1 LIKVNALI
9 CWSREPETA
18 YVKWRCAVQQPA
30 KVPIRRRS
38 QLIRITAL
46 ALGCVILLAIG
57 AIAIFVVFFDPNS
70 YKPQIVAAVRSA
82 TGRDLEIGGRI
93 GLSLS
98 LRPTLEV
105 SDVSFSNPP
114 GFSRPRMA
122 SLQRLELRL
131 ALIPLLSR
139 RIQIERLVL
148 QQPDILLETNARGQS
163 NWTFAAAGA
172 PAAPSGPGAP
182 RAAPAP
188 APSPAAPSGTTAEI
202 ATPSIALSSLRIEG
216 GTLAVRDPAGQ
227 TTTIGLTRVAA
238 TAVSPDAPMHL
249 TADATYNETPVG
261 LIADTGPLS
270 ALTGGR
276 APWPLRLTI
285 ATAGARLNVDGTMA
299 QPAAGRG
306 LALAVTADIPDLAA
320 LTPLAG
326 TSLPPLKT
334 IAARFRLTD
343 SHAGN
348 GIAISDLTLTLPRLD
363 LAGSASFRRG
373 ARPMITAS
381 LSGKQIDLDA
391 ITGTIAGPS
400 SAGFASKTAKPAAP
414 PARSGRIIPDTRLP
428 LDALRQTD
436 ADVQLAVDSLVVG
449 GLDYKAVRL
458 HLMAQDGKFTL
469 DPVTATTP
477 GGPVAVKLTMDARP
491 AAPPVTL
498 TLRAPG
504 LALQA
509 VLKALGEPG
518 YADGTLEVRADLRG
532 AGDSP
537 HAIAASLD
545 GAVGAAVAK
554 GEIESAVLGKLMSP
568 LLKNSEISQL
578 ASKAGMTALNCFAL
592 RLDASRGAGTLRA
605 LKLDTATLGL
615 EGSGGMDFGAE
626 TLDLHLRPTAGVAGT
641 EVAAPVIVKGTFA
654 DPSIQPDVVGLVTGN
669 AGAAA
674 RLALGASTGG
684 LALLG
689 GSLIEKEL
697 AGDPCAEPL
706 ALARLSPPPAA
717 GTQPGSAAP
726 AAGQPQ
732 AKPGTNPGDTLKRL
746 FQ

>member
-1 LIKVNALI
+1 M
-9 CWSREPETA
+9 
-18 YVKWRCAVQQPA
+18 
-30 KVPIRRRS
+30 
-38 QLIRITAL
+38 TAL

-57 AIAIFVVFFDPNS
+57 AIAIFVVSFDPNS

-139 RIQIERLVL
+139 RLQIERLVL

-163 NWTFAAAGA
+163 NWALPPAGAA
-172 PAAPSGPGAP
+172 PAAQSGPGAP
-182 RAAPAP
+182 RGAPAP
-188 APSPAAPSGTTAEI
+188 APPPAAPSGTTTEI
-202 ATPSIALSSLRIEG
+202 APPSIAISSLRIDG
-216 GTLAVRDPAGQ
+216 GTLAVRDPTGK
-227 TTTIGLTRVAA
+227 TTTIGLTQVIAVAS
-238 TAVSPDAPMHL
+238 SPGAPMHL
-249 TADATYNETPVG
+249 TADATYNGTPVG
-261 LIADTGPLS
+261 LVADTGPLG

-276 APWPLRLTI
+276 APWPLTLAI
-285 ATAGARLNVDGTMA
+285 ATAGARLSVDGTIA

-306 LALAVTADIPDLAA
+306 LALTVTADIPDLAA
-320 LTPLAG
+320 LTPLAE
-326 TSLPPLKT
+326 TNLPPLKT

-343 SHAGN
+343 TDGGN
-348 GIAISDLTLTLPRLD
+348 GIAVSDLALTLPRLD

-391 ITGTIAGPS
+391 VTRAFTGPS
-400 SAGFASKTAKPAAP
+400 SAGSAAKKAETAAP
-414 PARSGRIIPDTRLP
+414 AARSGRIIPDTRLP

-436 ADVQLAVDSLVVG
+436 ADVQLAVDDLAAG

-458 HLMAQDGKFTL
+458 HLVAQDGKFTL
-469 DPVTATTP
+469 DPATATAP
-477 GGPVAVKLTMDARP
+477 GGPVAVKLTMDTRP
-491 AAPPVTL
+491 AAPPVTFA
-498 TLRAPG
+498 LRAPG

-537 HAIAASLD
+537 HVIAASLD

-554 GEIESAVLGKLMSP
+554 GEIESEVLGKLMSP

-578 ASKAGMTALNCFAL
+578 AGKAGMTALNCFAL
-592 RLDASRGAGTLRA
+592 RVDASHGAGTLRA

-626 TLDLHLRPTAGVAGT
+626 TLDMHLRPTAGVAGT
-641 EVAAPVIVKGTFA
+641 EIAAPVLVKGTFA

-674 RLALGASTGG
+674 RLALGTSTGG

-689 GSLIEKEL
+689 GSLIEKKL

-706 ALARLSPPPAA
+706 ALARLSQAPAA
-717 GTQPGSAAP
+717 GNQPGSAAP

-732 AKPGTNPGDTLKRL
+732 AKPGTNPVDTLKRL